1 MRENLKNISG
11 KDFLAFYVVFTLIE
25 ISLKNLSLGATG
37 TLGTLILYIILL
49 VFILYI
55 TYYRWIRL
63 KLGNIL
69 FVFFC
74 IANLIVAIN
83 GGKTYDDAMDY
94 WINNADSSYVTVTL
108 SALSPLM
115 NFFVF
120 IMSAILVF
128 KNAKVKSKTLSDD
141 KSMDTNKEVKLD
153 DESQDNSSL
162 SIEDAKKKLIV
173 LKEYLDLGIITQDEF
188 DEKAKPLKEIL
199 LSN

>member
-11 KDFLAFYVVFTLIE
+11 KDFLAFYVVFTLIG

-37 TLGTLILYIILL
+37 TLILYIIFL
-49 VFILYI
+49 VAILYI

-94 WINNADSSYVTVTL
+94 WVNNDDSSYVTVTFA
-108 SALSPLM
+108 ALSPLM
-115 NFFVF
+115 SFFVF
-120 IMSAILVF
+120 IMTAILVF
-128 KNAKVKSKTLSDD
+128 KNAKVKSKSLSDD
-141 KSMDTNKEVKLD
+141 KSIDTNKEVKLD

-188 DEKAKPLKEIL
+188 DEKAKPLKKIL
-199 LSN
+199 LDD

>member
-1 MRENLKNISG
+1 MRENLKNITG
-11 KDFLAFYVVFTLIE
+11 KDFLAFYVLFTLIG
-25 ISLKNLSLGATG
+25 ISLKNLSLGII
-37 TLGTLILYIILL
+37 GTLIISITFS

-55 TYYRWIRL
+55 SYYRWIRL

-83 GGKTYDDAMDY
+83 SGKTYDDAMDY

-120 IMSAILVF
+120 VMSAILVF

-141 KSMDTNKEVKLD
+141 KSIDTNKEVKLD
-153 DESQDNSSL
+153 NESQDNSSL
-162 SIEDAKKKLIV
+162 SIEDANS
-173 LKEYLDLGIITQDEF
+173 Q
-188 DEKAKPLKEIL
+188 
-199 LSN
+199 

>member
-11 KDFLAFYVVFTLIE
+11 KDFLAFYVVFTLIG

-37 TLGTLILYIILL
+37 TLILYIIFL
-49 VFILYI
+49 VAILYI

-94 WINNADSSYVTVTL
+94 WVNNDDSSYVTVTFA
-108 SALSPLM
+108 ALSPLM
-115 NFFVF
+115 SFFAF
-120 IMSAILVF
+120 IMTAILVF
-128 KNAKVKSKTLSDD
+128 KNAKVKSKSLSDD
-141 KSMDTNKEVKLD
+141 KSIDTNKEVKLD

-188 DEKAKPLKEIL
+188 DEKAKPLKKIL
-199 LSN
+199 LDD

>member
-11 KDFLAFYVVFTLIE
+11 KDFLAFYVVFTFIG

-37 TLGTLILYIILL
+37 TLILYIIFL
-49 VFILYI
+49 VSILYI

-108 SALSPLM
+108 SALSPFM
-115 NFFVF
+115 NYFVL
-120 IMSAILVF
+120 IMTAILVF

-141 KSMDTNKEVKLD
+141 KSIDTNKEFKLD

-188 DEKAKPLKEIL
+188 DEKAKPLKKIL
-199 LSN
+199 LDD

>member
-11 KDFLAFYVVFTLIE
+11 KDFLAFYVVFTLIV

-37 TLGTLILYIILL
+37 TLILYIIFL

-94 WINNADSSYVTVTL
+94 WVNNDDSSYVTVTFA
-108 SALSPLM
+108 ALSPVM

-120 IMSAILVF
+120 IMTAILVF

-141 KSMDTNKEVKLD
+141 KSIDTNKEFKLD

-188 DEKAKPLKEIL
+188 DEKAKPLKKIL
-199 LSN
+199 LDD

>member
-11 KDFLAFYVVFTLIE
+11 KDFLAFYVVFTLIV

-37 TLGTLILYIILL
+37 TLILYIIFL

-63 KLGNIL
+63 KFSNIL

-94 WINNADSSYVTVTL
+94 WVNNDDSSYVTVTFA
-108 SALSPLM
+108 ALSPVM

-120 IMSAILVF
+120 IMTAILVF
-128 KNAKVKSKTLSDD
+128 KNAKVKSKTLPDD
-141 KSMDTNKEVKLD
+141 KSIDTNKEVKLD
-153 DESQDNSSL
+153 DKSQDNSSL

-188 DEKAKPLKEIL
+188 DEKAKPLKKIL
-199 LSN
+199 LDD

>member
-11 KDFLAFYVVFTLIE
+11 KDFLAFYVVFTLIG

-37 TLGTLILYIILL
+37 TLILYIIFL
-49 VFILYI
+49 VAILYI

-63 KLGNIL
+63 KFSNIL

-94 WINNADSSYVTVTL
+94 WVNNDDSSYVTVTFA
-108 SALSPLM
+108 ALSPLM

-120 IMSAILVF
+120 IMTAILVF

-141 KSMDTNKEVKLD
+141 KTIDTNKEVKLD

-188 DEKAKPLKEIL
+188 DEKAKPLKKIL
-199 LSN
+199 LDD

>member
-1 MRENLKNISG
+1 M
-11 KDFLAFYVVFTLIE
+11 AFYVVFTLIV

-37 TLGTLILYIILL
+37 TLILYIIFL

-94 WINNADSSYVTVTL
+94 WVNNDDSSYVTVTFA
-108 SALSPLM
+108 ALSPVM

-120 IMSAILVF
+120 IMTAILVF
-128 KNAKVKSKTLSDD
+128 KNAKVKSKTLPDD
-141 KSMDTNKEVKLD
+141 KSIDTNKEVKLD

-162 SIEDAKKKLIV
+162 SIEHAKKKLIV

-188 DEKAKPLKEIL
+188 DEKAKPLKKIL
-199 LSN
+199 LDD

>member
-11 KDFLAFYVVFTLIE
+11 KDFLGFYVVFTLIG

-37 TLGTLILYIILL
+37 TLILYIIFL
-49 VFILYI
+49 VAILYI

-63 KLGNIL
+63 KFSNIL

-94 WINNADSSYVTVTL
+94 WVNNDDSSYVTVTFA
-108 SALSPLM
+108 ALSPLM

-120 IMSAILVF
+120 IMTAILVF

-141 KSMDTNKEVKLD
+141 KTIDTNKEVKLD

-188 DEKAKPLKEIL
+188 DEKAKPLKKIL
-199 LSN
+199 LDD

>member
-11 KDFLAFYVVFTLIE
+11 KDFLAFYVVFTLIG

-37 TLGTLILYIILL
+37 TLILYIIFL
-49 VFILYI
+49 VAILYI

-94 WINNADSSYVTVTL
+94 WVNNDDSSYVTVTFA
-108 SALSPLM
+108 ALSPLM
-115 NFFVF
+115 SFFAF
-120 IMSAILVF
+120 IMTAILVF
-128 KNAKVKSKTLSDD
+128 KNAKVKSKSLSDD
-141 KSMDTNKEVKLD
+141 KSIDTNKEVKLD

-173 LKEYLDLGIITQDEF
+173 LKEYLDLGIITQNEF
-188 DEKAKPLKEIL
+188 DEKAKPLKKIL
-199 LSN
+199 LDD